1 MINEQKSRAEVCTAF
16 THFER
21 FVSRFVVSPPT
32 ATYPLTYANILK
44 ISDKPITDNRF
55 FGLFVLFIT
64 FLCSVFRFVLSIY
77 NVFSEMFCASAQIM
91 EPKNEERT
99 PKYLGVREN

>member
-32 ATYPLTYANILK
+32 ATYPLTCANILI
-44 ISDKPITDNRF
+44 ISDKPITDF
-55 FGLFVLFIT
+55 
-64 FLCSVFRFVLSIY
+64 SVCLS
-77 NVFSEMFCASAQIM
+77 
-91 EPKNEERT
+91 
-99 PKYLGVREN
+99 YL

>member
-32 ATYPLTYANILK
+32 ATYPLTYANIQK
-44 ISDKPITDNRF
+44 ISDKPIKIFRF
-55 FGLFVLFIT
+55 F
-64 FLCSVFRFVLSIY
+64 CPIY